1 MKKLL
6 LASVALLLAAP
17 VVQAQ
22 PMNPGRPLRPR
33 PLLMK

>member
-17 VVQAQ
+17 AVQAQ
-22 PMNPGRPLRPR
+22 PANPAPTIAPR
-33 PLLMK
+33 PPPMK